1 MGTFNPDDYYYVDDG
16 SRPDGYEYVPTLRAT
31 QAEIDKKHQDR
42 KDRHEGTKESR
53 IRRDKIIQD
62 QKDARQAA
70 RDLKRLNK
78 QKDKAAQ
85 QALDALAVKA
95 EQDKKDQDAAQLEQH
110 LTDLQEYA
118 LDEHGVIPGDD
129 VTPENYPWLAFTEDG
144 KPALFEDK
152 ALAEKLGL
160 PDHVKAIQQQNGV
173 VHSAWEPNEIMP
185 AFAGTLDAGHTTE
198 ILAN

>member
-1 MGTFNPDDYYYVDDG
+1 MIIGDDG
-16 SRPDGYEYVPTLRAT
+16 FYGDMSEMWADIDNQAAT
-31 QAEIDKKHQDR
+31 QAARDKKHQDR
-42 KDRHEGTKESR
+42 KDRQEGTKESR
-53 IRRDKIIQD
+53 IRRDKIHQD

-78 QKDKAAQ
+78 QKDKDALAAQ

-95 EQDKKDQDAAQLEQH
+95 EQDQKDQDAAQLEQH

-129 VTPENYPWLAFTEDG
+129 ITPENYPWLAFTKDG
-144 KPALFEDK
+144 QPALFEDT

-173 VHSAWEPNEIMP
+173 VHTAWEPNEIMP